1 MADCGMASWKELCF
15 GNESTVVLVMDL
27 LTDLGKLHF
36 SGFLFPS
43 SGKKMGGGRVVGK
56 SLMANPQGFFKL

>member
-15 GNESTVVLVMDL
+15 GNENTVVLVMDL
-27 LTDLGKLHF
+27 LTDLGSLHF

-43 SGKKMGGGRVVGK
+43 SGKKKKKKKKKWGEDCWKEFNG
-56 SLMANPQGFFKL
+56 

>member
-27 LTDLGKLHF
+27 LTDRANSTFLGF
-36 SGFLFPS
+36 CFPHL
-43 SGKKMGGGRVVGK
+43 GKKMGGRGLLGRI
-56 SLMANPQGFFKL
+56 

>member
-15 GNESTVVLVMDL
+15 GNENTVVLVMDL
-27 LTDLGKLHF
+27 LTYLGNLHF

-43 SGKKMGGGRVVGK
+43 SGKKKKMGGGLLGRV
-56 SLMANPQGFFKL
+56 

>member
-43 SGKKMGGGRVVGK
+43 SGKKNGGVVVGK
-56 SLMANPQGFFKL
+56 SLMANPLGFFKL

>member
-15 GNESTVVLVMDL
+15 GNENTVVLVMDL
-27 LTDLGKLHF
+27 LTYLGNLHF

-43 SGKKMGGGRVVGK
+43 SGKKKKKKWGEGCWEEFNG
-56 SLMANPQGFFKL
+56 